1 MKGSG
6 AEAGEEDEEENVE
19 EKSPQQ
25 VIASLEAV
33 LSATA
38 EELEQQKRLNQSLL
52 KRKVGWLLS
61 WSLQLV

>member
-1 MKGSG
+1 MNP
-6 AEAGEEDEEENVE
+6 EE
-19 EKSPQQ
+19 

-52 KRKVGWLLS
+52 KRKVCWMHYNPCS
-61 WSLQLV
+61 F